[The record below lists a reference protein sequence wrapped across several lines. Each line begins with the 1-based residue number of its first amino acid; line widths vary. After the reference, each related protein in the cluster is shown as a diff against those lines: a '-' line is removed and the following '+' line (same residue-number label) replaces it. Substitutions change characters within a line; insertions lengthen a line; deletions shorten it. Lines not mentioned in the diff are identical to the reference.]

1 MSHSN
6 QGTLPEIARNLM
18 KLKTFF
24 QFTAASNL
32 VMITLMI
39 LPLGIAILIGLY
51 RITFNNFNEP
61 IFVGMSNYWEV
72 LTDPAFWTA
81 IRWNLLVI
89 LVAVPAHILIA
100 FVAALLLDQIIG
112 RVRGLYLA
120 ALLLPMIVVPVIGT
134 VVFRQ
139 LFDPSGL
146 IAWFLRFVLGERFL
160 FTETSMKVLI
170 LIHTTWISAPFAMT
184 IFFAG
189 LQTLPRELVDAAA
202 IDGANRRQQIRHIV
216 IPHLR
221 SLFLLNAILAVMDF
235 FRLFDNV
242 FVLTRM
248 NPIFHA
254 DTMQTYLYRIAI
266 TVKRLGK
273 ANAGAILTVVIIMV
287 VLIPF
292 LFYMYR
298 EQIEER

>member
-1 MSHSN
+1 
-6 QGTLPEIARNLM
+6 M
-18 KLKTFF
+18 KLKTFL
-24 QFTAASNL
+24 QFTGPSNI
-32 VMITLMI
+32 VMIVLMI
-39 LPLGIAILIGLY
+39 IPLGVAFVIGQYYLTWN
-51 RITFNNFNEP
+51 TFSSPEY
-61 IFVGMSNYWEV
+61 VGLANYLEV
-72 LTDPAFWTA
+72 LKDPFFWDA
-81 IRWNLLVI
+81 LLWNMIIVV
-89 LVAVPAHILIA
+89 VAVPAHIFLA
-100 FVAALLLDQIIG
+100 FVTALLLDQVFGKI
-112 RVRGLYLA
+112 RGFYLA
-120 ALLLPMIVVPVIGT
+120 MLLLPMIVVPVIGT

-146 IAWFLRFVLGERFL
+146 IAWFMRVIVGQRFI
-160 FTETSMKVLI
+160 FTEGSMKFLI
-170 LIHTTWISAPFAMT
+170 LAHTTWISAPFAMV

-189 LQTLPRELVDAAA
+189 LQMLPKHLVDAAA
-202 IDGANRRQQIRHIV
+202 IDGANRLQQIRHIV

-235 FRLFDNV
+235 LRLWDNV

-273 ANAGAILTVVIIMV
+273 ANAGSILTVVFIMI

-292 LFYMYR
+292 LYYMYR
-298 EQIEER
+298 QQTEEG